1 MSTGFHSYRGLELY
15 PLVFPHQAAKPGFA
29 HNYDEGFDAAVRI
42 QEMED
47 AGAAGRSPGVRGAG
61 KRPGGN
67 CGGGRRGGLGCSE
80 QLIDACDPDK
90 TVWDSE

>member
-47 AGAAGRSPGVRGAG
+47 AGAGARTPRIPRTV
-61 KRPGGN
+61 KRPVEKDGDA
-67 CGGGRRGGLGCSE
+67 RR
-80 QLIDACDPDK
+80 A
-90 TVWDSE
+90 